1 MIKFDKEIVLEL
13 YKKLVDRT
21 GGTYGIRDM
30 SMLESAISAPY
41 QTFGGVELY
50 PTMLEKAA
58 RLGYGLVSNHPFI
71 DGNKRIGIFV
81 MLIFMKVNDINIE
94 FSDDEIVYLALGV
107 ASGKLSY
114 EDLLG
119 FLSKK

>member
-1 MIKFDKEIVLEL
+1 
-13 YKKLVDRT
+13 
-21 GGTYGIRDM
+21 
-30 SMLESAISAPY
+30 
-41 QTFGGVELY
+41 
-50 PTMLEKAA
+50 
-58 RLGYGLVSNHPFI
+58 
-71 DGNKRIGIFV
+71 

-94 FSDDEIVYLALGV
+94 FSDDERVYLALGV